1 MRTKARKTTKAD
13 ETRSLSSSGP
23 AYGANMNATGERSNK
38 PKLTGEARE
47 TASRMWKSGA
57 SASEI
62 GAALGVSRNTIVG
75 IAFRDRVNFP
85 SKGKGRGYT
94 RPNSKSLP
102 VGWTDDMIQRAAAYW
117 ADGMMINAIAA
128 AMGISGSAVAGI
140 AKRRRDKFPERVRGG
155 NRRGKVAE
163 PRPIKVKTD
172 YKFGVKSAPKLPTY
186 AASAFDLSRMPHAK
200 TLMEVGA
207 CECRWALTENGPH
220 LFCAETTITGKSW
233 CEHHA
238 QRLVGDGTYSERNAV
253 CDASRFAA

>member
-13 ETRSLSSSGP
+13 ET

-62 GAALGVSRNTIVG
+62 GAALGVSRNTVVG
-75 IAFRDRVNFP
+75 VAFRDRVNFP

-102 VGWTDDMIQRAAAYW
+102 VGWTDDMIDKAAAYW
-117 ADGMMINAIAA
+117 ADGMMIDTIAA
-128 AMGISGSAVAGI
+128 TMGISRSAVAGI

-155 NRRGKVAE
+155 NRRGSVGT
-163 PRPIKVKTD
+163 PRPIEVKTE
-172 YKFGVKSAPKLPTY
+172 YKFGTKTPPKIPVCEVST
-186 AASAFDLSRMPHAK
+186 FDLSRIPHAK
-200 TLMEVGA
+200 TMLEIGS
-207 CECRWALTENGPH
+207 CECRWALTDEGPH
-220 LFCAETTITGKSW
+220 LFCAETTIPGKSW
-233 CEHHA
+233 CAHHA
-238 QRLVGDGTYSERNAV
+238 KRVVGAGTTSERNAV
-253 CDASRFAA
+253 REARYIGKVAA